1 MLSEIVFI
9 KAAKRQYVYLISS
22 TSTFLVIGDLS
33 KSWKKGNAK
42 NDLINM
48 LKIEHKAAMK
58 WFCDNKMNVNPDKIQ
73 INYIG
78 TDVISV

>member
-1 MLSEIVFI
+1 MISPR
-9 KAAKRQYVYLISS
+9 AA
-22 TSTFLVIGDLS
+22 
-33 KSWKKGNAK
+33 KKGNAK